1 MNRAWVFLHEVSKL
15 GTGSFLPM
23 VRVLSSAVEVAG
35 KVAEQ
40 EVEAGRIST
49 PDYYSKEIQRYEE
62 SALGSSRII

>member
-35 KVAEQ
+35 EVAQQ